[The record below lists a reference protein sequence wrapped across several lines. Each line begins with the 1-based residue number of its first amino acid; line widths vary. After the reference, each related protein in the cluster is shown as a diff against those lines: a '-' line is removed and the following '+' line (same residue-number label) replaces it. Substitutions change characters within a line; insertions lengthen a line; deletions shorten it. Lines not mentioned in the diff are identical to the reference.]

1 MSGLIVFLG
10 PSLGVKAAREIVRAD
25 FWPPARQG
33 DVFRALVKRPRA
45 IALID
50 GVFEGAPS
58 VWHHEL
64 RAAIAAGVTVFGA
77 SSMGALRAVELRD
90 EGMIGIGKIFEGY
103 AGGSLTD
110 DGDVALL
117 HADKSHGFKAMTLPL
132 VNVIATLEKAQHAKA
147 LSAREA
153 NAVLKAARSIFY
165 QDRKWSSVFE
175 KTRARTAHFEK
186 WLATP
191 GHEVDQKAL
200 DARACLVAAKTFI
213 TSEAPS
219 PAPRPFTAS
228 SFVRRR
234 RLMNVHSKRLQRL
247 NQRKDAR
254 ELEAEG
260 TKRLLLAAFAQAGGL
275 TLTFAERD
283 AAREALTTTPG
294 LAADEREWVA
304 EVLALETKILAL
316 PERFVA
322 DGPSRLEGL
331 ALEAVVRGHWK

>member
-1 MSGLIVFLG
+1 MNGLIVFLG
-10 PSLGVKAAREIVRAD
+10 PSLEMRAAREIIRAE

-33 DVFRALVKRPRA
+33 DVFRALVKQPRA

-64 RAAIAAGVTVFGA
+64 RAALAAGVTVFGA
-77 SSMGALRAVELRD
+77 SSMGALRAVELQD

-103 AGGSLTD
+103 ASGALTD

-117 HADKSHGFKAMTLPL
+117 HADKSHGFKPMTLPL
-132 VNVIATLEKAQHAKA
+132 VNVMATIEKAQEQGV
-147 LSAREA
+147 LTAREA
-153 NAVLKAARSIFY
+153 GRVLKTARAIFY
-165 QDRKWSSVFE
+165 QDRRWSSVLEKIGRQTRGFE
-175 KTRARTAHFEK
+175 E
-186 WLATP
+186 WLAMP

-200 DARACLVAAKTFI
+200 DARACLEAAKTFV
-213 TSEAPS
+213 TSAAPS
-219 PAPRPFTAS
+219 PAPKPFTAS

-234 RLMNVHSKRLQRL
+234 RLMNAHPKRVQKLQ
-247 NQRKDAR
+247 QRPDAH
-254 ELEAEG
+254 ELETEG
-260 TKRLLLAAFAQAGGL
+260 AKRLLLAAFAKAGGL
-275 TLTFAERD
+275 TVTPAERQT
-283 AAREALTTTPG
+283 ARRGLTNTG

-304 EVLALETKILAL
+304 EVLALEAKILAA

-331 ALEAVVRGHWK
+331 ALEAVVRGEWK